1 MFKKILNTL
10 IETPVLTSIFVI
22 DLSILLL
29 HKPPFLFSLVMLASL
44 MAICMYY
51 GQKLALFK
59 L

>member
-10 IETPVLTSIFVI
+10 TDTPILTSIFVI
-22 DLSILLL
+22 DLAILLL
-29 HKPPFLFSLVMLASL
+29 HKPPFLFSLVMLSGL
-44 MAICMYY
+44 GTMCMYY

>member
-10 IETPVLTSIFVI
+10 IDTPVLTSIFVI
-22 DLSILLL
+22 DLAILLL
-29 HKPPFLFSLVMLASL
+29 HKPPFLFSLFMLGGLAT
-44 MAICMYY
+44 MCMYY

>member
-10 IETPVLTSIFVI
+10 VATPIITSIFVI

-29 HKPPFLFSLVMLASL
+29 HKPPFLFSLAMLSGLAI
-44 MAICMYY
+44 ICMYY
-51 GQKLALFK
+51 GQKLSLFK